1 MFSSIIKKS
10 CCIHLEIPS
19 FVFQRIFL
27 TLNALICSI
36 NVLIRFYLAAIW
48 ARMGRFW
55 ECLGQQFIV
64 RPQFKRGRPLTIKSV
79 RRPVS
84 RVLSPPLRA
93 MDGHSSGTSVAGRL
107 ARPTRKAMRKPIRGP
122 KPPAFPIRSCS
133 RWGLPR
139 HARRR
144 ARGALLPH
152 PFTLTGR
159 PRGVSAVCFLWHFP
173 WGHPRRT
180 LSGTVFP

>member
-1 MFSSIIKKS
+1 MSQCVLSMFLQSSICRQFGLAWDNFGNAWVNNSS
-10 CCIHLEIPS
+10 CIRNFKGGGL
-19 FVFQRIFL
+19 
-27 TLNALICSI
+27 LI
-36 NVLIRFYLAAIW
+36 
-48 ARMGRFW
+48 M
-55 ECLGQQFIV
+55 
-64 RPQFKRGRPLTIKSV
+64 KSV
-79 RRPVS
+79 RRPIS

-93 MDGHSSGTSVAGRL
+93 MDGHSSGTSVARRL

-133 RWGLPR
+133 RWGLPC
-139 HARRR
+139 HARHR

-173 WGHPRRT
+173 WGRPRRT

>member
-1 MFSSIIKKS
+1 MSQCVLSMFLQRSNCRQFGLAWDNFGNAWVNNSS
-10 CCIHLEIPS
+10 CI
-19 FVFQRIFL
+19 RIFKG
-27 TLNALICSI
+27 
-36 NVLIRFYLAAIW
+36 
-48 ARMGRFW
+48 GR
-55 ECLGQQFIV
+55 LFIM
-64 RPQFKRGRPLTIKSV
+64 KSV
-79 RRPVS
+79 RRPIS

-93 MDGHSSGTSVAGRL
+93 MDGHSSGTSVTGRL

-122 KPPAFPIRSCS
+122 KPPAFPIWSCS
-133 RWGLPR
+133 RWGLPC
-139 HARRR
+139 HARHR

-173 WGHPRRT
+173 WGRPRRT

>member
-1 MFSSIIKKS
+1 MSQCVLSMFLKRSNCRQFGLAWDNFGNAWVNNSS
-10 CCIHLEIPS
+10 CI
-19 FVFQRIFL
+19 RIFKG
-27 TLNALICSI
+27 
-36 NVLIRFYLAAIW
+36 
-48 ARMGRFW
+48 GR
-55 ECLGQQFIV
+55 LFIM
-64 RPQFKRGRPLTIKSV
+64 KSV
-79 RRPVS
+79 RRPIS

-93 MDGHSSGTSVAGRL
+93 MDGHSSGTSVTGRL

-133 RWGLPR
+133 RWGLPC
-139 HARRR
+139 HARHR

>member
-1 MFSSIIKKS
+1 MFDLGSNEHQFGNSWARFEAAWVNQNFYTRRLSIIDT
-10 CCIHLEIPS
+10 L
-19 FVFQRIFL
+19 QRK
-27 TLNALICSI
+27 C
-36 NVLIRFYLAAIW
+36 
-48 ARMGRFW
+48 
-55 ECLGQQFIV
+55 
-64 RPQFKRGRPLTIKSV
+64 V

-84 RVLSPPLRA
+84 RVLSPPRRT
-93 MDGHSSGTSVAGRL
+93 MDGHSSGTTVTGRL
-107 ARPTRKAMRKPIRGP
+107 ARPTRKAMRKPICGP

-133 RWGLPR
+133 RWGLPC
-139 HARRR
+139 HARHR